1 MRETREALEKK
12 TQRAI
17 IQHAFF
23 RWESAAVIGLTLIL
37 AFFMRFLIP
46 QVPAGIW
53 LLAGLI
59 AESVLV
65 YSSLKDPEANRKV
78 VADMLHDEFRPER
91 LQNQELQKLVQEA
104 FNYRSRIAGAIS
116 ESRDSLLKDD
126 LAQTAAQFDDWIEE
140 MYGLAQRLDRFYQEE
155 ALYLRNR
162 TRAMERAGN
171 LQQKLQIE
179 NDPAVRQ
186 EIQSSLTGIQRQLE
200 TIEELENAMERAR
213 LRLENT
219 VTAMSTIYT
228 QVTLM
233 GAKDIDSGRSRRLRQ
248 EIAEEVTELE
258 DVLLAMDEVYSTESG
273 ALPS

>member
-1 MRETREALEKK
+1 MRETREALEKR

-17 IQHAFF
+17 LQHALF

-37 AFFMRFLIP
+37 AFFMPLLIEP
-46 QVPAGIW
+46 IPAFVY
-53 LLAGLI
+53 LLGGLFAEI
-59 AESVLV
+59 ALV
-65 YSSLKDPEANRKV
+65 YSSLKDPEANRKI
-78 VADMLHDEFRPER
+78 VAEMLQDEFHPER

-104 FNYRSRIAGAIS
+104 LNYRSRIAGAVS
-116 ESRDSLLKDD
+116 ESRDNLLKDD
-126 LAQTAAQFDDWIEE
+126 LMQTAVQFDDWIEE

-155 ALYLRNR
+155 GLHLRNR
-162 TRAMERAGN
+162 TRALERAGQ

-186 EIQSSLTGIQRQLE
+186 EIQSNLDGIQRQIK

-258 DVLLAMDEVYSTESG
+258 DVLLAMDEVYAADAG
-273 ALPS
+273 AMPS